1 MTGQL
6 KEQDCFVNGSSN
18 MVCSFARL
26 TYRLA
31 GNAMSGSILWYCNKN
46 PKMNT
51 LKKKF

>member
-18 MVCSFARL
+18 RVCSFARL
-26 TYRLA
+26 TYHLA